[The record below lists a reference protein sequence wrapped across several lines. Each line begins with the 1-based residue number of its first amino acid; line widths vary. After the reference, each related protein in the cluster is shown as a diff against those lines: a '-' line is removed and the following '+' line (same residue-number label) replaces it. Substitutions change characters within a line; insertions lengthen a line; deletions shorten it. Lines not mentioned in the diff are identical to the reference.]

1 MSVPIHLEEKLNA
14 LPAKPGVYLMKDSG
28 GTVIYVGKAVSLRNR
43 VRQYFQSSRNH
54 PPKVVA
60 MVQRIADFEYMVTD
74 SEVEA
79 LILECNLIKRYKPW
93 YNVRLKDDKS
103 YPYLK
108 VTLGEA
114 FPRVCLTRRVV
125 KDGSKYFGPFTNSGA
140 VRETLK
146 LVKKL
151 FPLRTCNVKIDLAE
165 DDTGRSNMPRPCL
178 NYHISRCPAP
188 CTGNITRQAYMETIK
203 EIIMFLEGRH
213 EDLVKDLEA
222 KMYEASENLDFE
234 RAARLRDQVK
244 AIRAVTEQQKIVS
257 SAWEDKD
264 VVALARDETGSC
276 AQVFFIRQGKLV
288 GHEHF
293 LLVEHGGQDDREAL
307 TAFVKQYYA
316 FASYV
321 PKEIVLQREIDEM
334 NIIARWLEERRGSK
348 VILTVPKRGDAKKL
362 VDMVA
367 KNAQLVLERMKVEAL
382 ATKDRTA
389 KALEELAEHLGLD
402 EAPRRIECYDIS
414 NIQGTLAVG
423 SMVVFEDGK
432 PKKSDYRRFKIKTV
446 EGPNDFAMIEEVIRR
461 RFARALDDDPDS
473 KFAELPDLVIIDG
486 GKGQLGAAR
495 KAMRELGFDDI
506 TTCGLAKQFELI
518 FMEGRDEPIVLP
530 RGSGALFLVQR
541 IRDEAHRFAITYHRK
556 LRGRA
561 GVRSELLNVPGIGPK
576 RLKAL
581 LAAFGSV
588 EGMRKASEEE
598 LAAVEGMNASA
609 ARNLYEYLHG
619 EGRK

>member
-178 NYHISRCPAP
+178 NYHINRCPAP

-264 VVALARDETGSC
+264 VIALARDETGSC

-288 GHEHF
+288 GREHF